1 MHIGMLKMT
10 EKVSGKLPIF
20 QQNELKYFRF
30 SIDQYFALEMEYSRF
45 MIYKD
50 AVRQIESLFKLTSQ
64 DNNRRLYENKNIIDR
79 FILECINHGISPHIL
94 NYTNNSVTNS
104 VANSVLYGMIDN
116 VYTSESID
124 LPLLSHQL
132 FFNPVLGD
140 ENKLKETVYF
150 KKMISEYIEKKIKY
164 VLEKVPNLLKI
175 LVHANQKFIRSI
187 NDLNLNKNKPGYFSD
202 IACSILVTTSDNY
215 LIKYRGYSRVVN
227 FYRYIKLI
235 KNYDR
240 PFPYDILRMILRYA
254 IFDMSNQQWSIGI
267 NLYDFISNEME
278 IGFEM
283 FASPLNFNMNMFC
296 SLFLDTDKTFGS
308 IGSFYNLTVD
318 KLLNMNMHGVFY
330 NPPYLPILMENTT
343 KMCLNILDKMSEL
356 SNDFTIVS
364 FLPNWADA
372 SYIQD
377 FLASKYLVYSK
388 AIQKG
393 EYVLHEK
400 DKGKLIKGT
409 FDLLFIVMNS
419 RKMSWDMDRRNYF
432 DTCCKN
438 IVKMMKD
445 ETLGKNIEK

>member
-1 MHIGMLKMT
+1 
-10 EKVSGKLPIF
+10 
-20 QQNELKYFRF
+20 
-30 SIDQYFALEMEYSRF
+30 
-45 MIYKD
+45 
-50 AVRQIESLFKLTSQ
+50 
-64 DNNRRLYENKNIIDR
+64 
-79 FILECINHGISPHIL
+79 
-94 NYTNNSVTNS
+94 
-104 VANSVLYGMIDN
+104 
-116 VYTSESID
+116 
-124 LPLLSHQL
+124 
-132 FFNPVLGD
+132 
-140 ENKLKETVYF
+140 
-150 KKMISEYIEKKIKY
+150 MISEYIEKKIKY

-175 LVHANQKFIRSI
+175 FVHANQKFIRSI

-343 KMCLNILDKMSEL
+343 KICLNILDKMAEL

-372 SYIQD
+372 DYIQN

-388 AIQKG
+388 VMQKG

-419 RKMSWDMDRRNYF
+419 RKMCWDMDRRNYF

-438 IVKMMKD
+438 IVKIMKE